1 VRDPA
6 WAAVVNAD
14 PELRQYVRNV
24 KMSAEDQKARMRTV
38 AAPIF
43 AAQVGQLKLWRVRMQ
58 PIGMHHSILSGS
70 RRHRSQVEVVYVRF
84 LTNCKPICH
93 AMPTALFLL
102 QMNALHE
109 PWNDSIAMYVSC
121 QTSTQSWGHLYLL

>member
-1 VRDPA
+1 MHSAHLCCRGVRDPA

-43 AAQVGQLKLWRVRMQ
+43 AAQVGWLQLLEQ
-58 PIGMHHSILSGS
+58 
-70 RRHRSQVEVVYVRF
+70 Q
-84 LTNCKPICH
+84 IC
-93 AMPTALFLL
+93 
-102 QMNALHE
+102 
-109 PWNDSIAMYVSC
+109 
-121 QTSTQSWGHLYLL
+121 

>member
-43 AAQVGQLKLWRVRMQ
+43 AAQVGQLQLQLAALLLLQLMC
-58 PIGMHHSILSGS
+58 MCHSTISGS
-70 RRHRSQVEVVYVRF
+70 RGAQVCQRQLQF
-84 LTNCKPICH
+84 AALLPLQLT
-93 AMPTALFLL
+93 
-102 QMNALHE
+102 
-109 PWNDSIAMYVSC
+109 
-121 QTSTQSWGHLYLL
+121 

>member
-43 AAQVGQLKLWRVRMQ
+43 AAQVRQGPASYNAAWQLHGRALACLPPVPCSYCPLACVSLM
-58 PIGMHHSILSGS
+58 LSC
-70 RRHRSQVEVVYVRF
+70 VCLCV
-84 LTNCKPICH
+84 CICR
-93 AMPTALFLL
+93 
-102 QMNALHE
+102 
-109 PWNDSIAMYVSC
+109 
-121 QTSTQSWGHLYLL
+121 